1 MIRGWTNVDL
11 RRKLKGDLEWKL
23 KELNKK
29 SGKLNDEEKALQEK
43 IIFVLNN
50 PESDSE
56 SNVNDSPDVVYSE
69 SVSESSNSVEGS
81 LDTLGNIV
89 IVLGVFSGLMLIF
102 YAMLESIFFFAIWG
116 LAGILS
122 ALISGYVLKGLSRII
137 SLLSSLQNTN
147 SKEQ

>member
-29 SGKLNDEEKALQEK
+29 SGKLNEEEKALQEK

-56 SNVNDSPDVVYSE
+56 SNVNDSPDVIYSE
-69 SVSESSNSVEGS
+69 SVSESSNSVEDS

-102 YAMLESIFFFAIWG
+102 YAMLESIFFIAIWG

-147 SKEQ
+147 SKKQ

>member
-29 SGKLNDEEKALQEK
+29 SGKLNEEEKALQEK

-56 SNVNDSPDVVYSE
+56 SNVNDSPDVIYSE

>member
-56 SNVNDSPDVVYSE
+56 SNVNDSPDVLYSE

>member
-29 SGKLNDEEKALQEK
+29 SGKLNEEEKALQEK

-116 LAGILS
+116 LVGILS

>member
-29 SGKLNDEEKALQEK
+29 SGKLNEEEKALQEK

-50 PESDSE
+50 PESYSE
-56 SNVNDSPDVVYSE
+56 SNVNDSPDVIYSE

-137 SLLSSLQNTN
+137 SLLLSLQNTN

>member
-29 SGKLNDEEKALQEK
+29 SGKLNEEEKALQEK

-56 SNVNDSPDVVYSE
+56 SNVNDSPDVIYSE

-147 SKEQ
+147 SKE

>member
-1 MIRGWTNVDL
+1 MIKGWTNVDL
-11 RRKLKGDLEWKL
+11 RQKFKGDLEHKL
-23 KELNKK
+23 KELNKN
-29 SGKLNDEEKALQEK
+29 SGKLNEEEKALQEQ

-69 SVSESSNSVEGS
+69 SVSESLNSVEGS

-147 SKEQ
+147 SKE

>member
-29 SGKLNDEEKALQEK
+29 SGKLNEEEKALQEK

-56 SNVNDSPDVVYSE
+56 SNVNDSPDVIYSE
-69 SVSESSNSVEGS
+69 SVSESSNSVEDS

-147 SKEQ
+147 SKE

>member
-11 RRKLKGDLEWKL
+11 RRKLKGDLERKL
-23 KELNKK
+23 NELNKK
-29 SGKLNDEEKALQEK
+29 SGKLNEEEKALQEK

-56 SNVNDSPDVVYSE
+56 NIINGSPDIIYSE
-69 SVSESSNSVEGS
+69 SVSESSNSVADS

-89 IVLGVFSGLMLIF
+89 IILGVLSSLILLF
-102 YAMLESIFFFAIWG
+102 YAALESIFFIAIWG

-137 SLLSSLQNTN
+137 SLLTSLQNTN
-147 SKEQ
+147 SKQQ

>member
-29 SGKLNDEEKALQEK
+29 SGKLNEEEKALQEK

-147 SKEQ
+147 SKE